1 MKKNVPTQILSTKIK
16 SSFWRSRGGSHF
28 LKRSADDRV
37 LTAIHSTRSEKSK
50 RSRCLARR
58 YLNILQKSLQRRK
71 SSHIYTRCS
80 SRRAADQK
88 LMHLFINA
96 RLQIP
101 HCALLVITP
110 SVCSL
115 FCVDTFPRVNISAE
129 IRSKMRARSYKP
141 KLCVRERN
149 EMRAALEGGCEA

>member
-1 MKKNVPTQILSTKIK
+1 MKKSVPTQILSTKIK

-37 LTAIHSTRSEKSK
+37 LTAINSTRSEKSK

-71 SSHIYTRCS
+71 TLSHIYGAS
-80 SRRAADQK
+80 ADAPPTK
-88 LMHLFINA
+88 LMHLFITT

-101 HCALLVITP
+101 HCVRLIISP

-129 IRSKMRARSYKP
+129 IRSEMRARSYK
-141 KLCVRERN
+141 LCVQDARWNARHSRE
-149 EMRAALEGGCEA
+149 AEA